1 MIARPATLA
10 DTAELVRI
18 VNLAY
23 VVEAEIF
30 HGDRTSEPDVRA
42 RIATPNA
49 AFLVIPDDAAG
60 AAPGALAGSVCV
72 ETRGNRGFF
81 GMLAVDPNRQGRG
94 LGRALVRAAEEYSR
108 ARGCAHMD
116 LDVVHLR
123 RELTQFYGS
132 LGYTVIGEA
141 DYPRPEETTLPVKLI
156 HMTKP
161 LSFRAAGEE
170 SSSSR

>member
-10 DTAELVRI
+10 DITELVRI

-30 HGDRTSEPDVRA
+30 RSDRTSEPDVRGRLA
-42 RIATPNA
+42 MPNA
-49 AFLVIPDDAAG
+49 AFLVIPDDAPG

-72 ETRGNRGFF
+72 ETRGTRGFF
-81 GMLAVDPNRQGRG
+81 GMLAVEPKHQGCG
-94 LGRALVRAAEEYSR
+94 LGRALVRAAEDYSR

-123 RELTQFYGS
+123 RELTRFYGS
-132 LGYTVIGEA
+132 LGYAVTGES

-161 LSFRAAGEE
+161 LSFRTAGEE
-170 SSSSR
+170 FSSAR

>member
-23 VVEAEIF
+23 AVEAEIF
-30 HGDRTSEPDVRA
+30 RDDRTSEPDVRA
-42 RIATPNA
+42 RIVMPNA
-49 AFLVIPDDAAG
+49 AFLVIPDDTAA

-72 ETRGNRGFF
+72 ETRGTRGFF

-94 LGRALVRAAEEYSR
+94 LGRALVRAAEEYIR

-123 RELTQFYGS
+123 HELTRFYGA
-132 LGYTVIGEA
+132 LGYTVIGESA
-141 DYPRPEETTLPVKLI
+141 YPRPDETIVPVKLI
-156 HMTKP
+156 RMTKA
-161 LSFRAAGEE
+161 L
-170 SSSSR
+170 

>member
-30 HGDRTSEPDVRA
+30 RDDRTSEPDVRA

-81 GMLAVDPNRQGRG
+81 GMLAVDPNRQGCG

-108 ARGCAHMD
+108 ARACAHMD

-123 RELTQFYGS
+123 RELTRFYGS
-132 LGYTVIGEA
+132 LGYTAIAES
-141 DYPRPEETTLPVKLI
+141 DYPRPTETIVPVKLI
-156 HMTKP
+156 RMTRP
-161 LSFRAAGEE
+161 L
-170 SSSSR
+170 

>member
-1 MIARPATLA
+1 MLDWCSTHPEMIARPATLA

-30 HGDRTSEPDVRA
+30 RGDRTSEPDVRA

-49 AFLVIPDDAAG
+49 VFLVIPDDAAG

-108 ARGCAHMD
+108 ARECVHMD

-123 RELTQFYGS
+123 RELTRFYGS
-132 LGYTVIGEA
+132 LGYTVVAEA
-141 DYPRPEETTLPVKLI
+141 DYPRPEETMVPVKLI
-156 HMTKP
+156 RMTKP
-161 LSFRAAGEE
+161 L
-170 SSSSR
+170 